1 MCALV
6 YIEKI
11 VSGRY
16 FTKSPVGGGILA
28 VAKSVRVRALFAGEH
43 LDGSNASGQS
53 SIWKESEHARPPA
66 PTQNARLTFD
76 SRYPLFFHVT
86 RAA

>member
-1 MCALV
+1 MGILIYVFFGENAHPPEMCALV

-53 SIWKESEHARPPA
+53 S
-66 PTQNARLTFD
+66 
-76 SRYPLFFHVT
+76 
-86 RAA
+86 